1 MHPRTLPDL
10 PLAPF
15 ATLARKKW
23 FPKMEKK
30 PRVEIIDDNPPGF
43 LKDDLSMDDF
53 EMLSMDGLTP
63 RSGKASTRGKGGSVT
78 SEMKKSKGEDW
89 KEMEKAEVMSKLT
102 ARTHQSSPSKG
113 GGETP
118 VAGSKVYNGKRKGS
132 KAGSGSKS
140 GSYTHRTKA
149 SMFSKAYSEAMSDA
163 GSEGNN
169 THTFPVNK
177 SF

>member
-15 ATLARKKW
+15 APLARKKW
-23 FPKMEKK
+23 FSKMEKK

-63 RSGKASTRGKGGSVT
+63 RSGKASTKGGSVAN
-78 SEMKKSKGEDW
+78 KGQDW
-89 KEMEKAEVMSKLT
+89 KEIEKEEVMSRLT

-118 VAGSKVYNGKRKGS
+118 AGSKVYQGKRRGS

-163 GSEGNN
+163 GSEGMKILCYSHFS
-169 THTFPVNK
+169 T
-177 SF
+177 